1 MGRNL
6 KRYPAMAD
14 ERGIAERPLAPVA
27 DVGVAKREASC

>member
-14 ERGIAERPLAPVA
+14 ERGIAERPA
-27 DVGVAKREASC
+27 DVGVAKWEASC